1 MARTI
6 SKILF
11 ILGSYDFLAYLECVR
26 SYAWSKCHSESDL
39 GSVCSICSRKVLT
52 LTLIFYSVCAL
63 YQLYMNWTGPIG
75 RKNQIQ
81 MSCPGQLGLPVSQM
95 SGKRKN
101 VLFFHSNN
109 LIPTKPIKSFVKIS
123 FSLAKKGNHW

>member
-1 MARTI
+1 MKRSQKVLLLT
-6 SKILF
+6 LNPH
-11 ILGSYDFLAYLECVR
+11 DFCV
-26 SYAWSKCHSESDL
+26 YPL
-39 GSVCSICSRKVLT
+39 CSICSRKVLT

-101 VLFFHSNN
+101 ILFFHSNN
-109 LIPTKPIKSFVKIS
+109 SIPTKPIKSLVKIS
-123 FSLAKKGNHW
+123 FSLAKN

>member
-1 MARTI
+1 M
-6 SKILF
+6 K
-11 ILGSYDFLAYLECVR
+11 GSQKVSLLTLNPHDIFVYPL
-26 SYAWSKCHSESDL
+26 
-39 GSVCSICSRKVLT
+39 CSICSLTVLT
-52 LTLIFYSVCAL
+52 LTLIFYSACAL

-101 VLFFHSNN
+101 ILFLYSNK
-109 LIPTKPIKSFVKIS
+109 LIQGQLSVEMQLLSLNTWNGNWIYHFRCHLIY
-123 FSLAKKGNHW
+123 FSSCKLN